1 MSGAASG
8 RASWGLQ
15 EVMGSAART
24 EIQPLAEHK
33 LDYYHYYCLGKF
45 WLGIFIS
52 FTERINKA
60 HGLRKPSRY

>member
-24 EIQPLAEHK
+24 ETQPLPEHK
-33 LDYYHYYCLGKF
+33 LDYYHYYCLG
-45 WLGIFIS
+45 IFIS
-52 FTERINKA
+52 YIERINKA
-60 HGLRKPSRY
+60 HCLRKPSRY